1 MQIQAKPIHPLMWI
15 AGIALIAF
23 CGALVGGVLGDQAGA

>member
-1 MQIQAKPIHPLMWI
+1 MQTQTKASHPLMWI

-23 CGALVGGVLGDQAGA
+23 CGALACGVLGDQAGA